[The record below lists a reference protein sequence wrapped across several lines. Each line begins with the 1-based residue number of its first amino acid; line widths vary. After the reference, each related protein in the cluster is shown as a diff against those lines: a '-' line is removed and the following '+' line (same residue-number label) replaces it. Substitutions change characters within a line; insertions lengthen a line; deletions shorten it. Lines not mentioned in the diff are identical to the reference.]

1 LVCRLFAGG
10 TPVLRTMLSPNEIA
24 SLSVLGKAVKP
35 TTVDQSF
42 VLCPHCQQ
50 HRAQVWGLDHGTW
63 SVLKPM
69 FPAADIPVLQLSM
82 DYARPPA
89 EHYALGQQLRALRE
103 RGVLIVGSGNVVHN
117 LRAARRGT
125 GINAAYEWANEF
137 DVKVQELVKAG
148 GLDALVAFQQWG
160 PMAPLAHPTHEHYL
174 PLLYAA
180 GAALPT
186 EMPRFFNTGFQSA
199 SISMRSMLWG

>member
-1 LVCRLFAGG
+1 
-10 TPVLRTMLSPNEIA
+10 MLGSTDRCGVSCLPRSI
-24 SLSVLGKAVKP
+24 SV
-35 TTVDQSF
+35 
-42 VLCPHCQQ
+42 
-50 HRAQVWGLDHGTW
+50 RW
-63 SVLKPM
+63 SC
-69 FPAADIPVLQLSM
+69 
-82 DYARPPA
+82 
-89 EHYALGQQLRALRE
+89 
-103 RGVLIVGSGNVVHN
+103 
-117 LRAARRGT
+117 RAARRGT